1 MKNSTTGIYRYISI
15 GSSQPQVYFMKT
27 VLQVYA
33 DIHRKFTATLYEI
46 VLQVY
51 TGIHRKLP
59 ATVYF
64 MKYSTTGMYNT
75 GMYNT

>member
-1 MKNSTTGIYRYISI
+1 MLLWKEYVGSYFPQEMPELQVSIGSSQPQVYFMKNSTTGIYRYISI

-46 VLQVY
+46 
-51 TGIHRKLP
+51 
-59 ATVYF
+59 
-64 MKYSTTGMYNT
+64 
-75 GMYNT
+75 